1 MHIYWSISIPSGAD
15 AVGMSTA
22 SEVVVAV
29 HCGMQVGLERTH
41 IQPCL
46 TLNLCV
52 QVLGMSLVTNNV
64 ILDLDSTETA
74 NHEEVIATGAVCETH
89 IRPNTA
95 AY

>member
-1 MHIYWSISIPSGAD
+1 MHALWRRVFIGSIFFLSGAD

-29 HCGMQVGLERTH
+29 HCGMQVGPEHAH
-41 IQPCL
+41 IHPCL
-46 TLNLCV
+46 TLNLCI

-74 NHEEVIATGAVCETH
+74 NHEEVIATGAV
-89 IRPNTA
+89 
-95 AY
+95 